1 MKALLIGGGGRE
13 HALGLSIIRSGNE
26 LFVIS
31 HNRNPG
37 LDRIAKR
44 IFIGNENDREWV
56 LAVANKVQ
64 PDYVFIGSE
73 NPLAAGVSDML
84 SKNNFKVFAPSS
96 TAAKLETSKSFCRI
110 FLEEKKI
117 KGNVESRS
125 FSDVHKVEEFIRN
138 LDYDFVIKPDGL
150 TGGKG
155 VLVQGVHFSGK
166 EDGAKLAKA
175 YIGKEGKTVLIERKM
190 IGEEFSLQAF
200 AYGEDIF
207 FLPPVQDY
215 KRAMEGDVGP
225 NTGGMGSICFST
237 RGLPFIGDNIES
249 EAKHILRSIV
259 SSLNDDGIKYVGPI
273 YGGFIATS
281 EGAKLLEINAR
292 LGDPEAINALTL
304 MDNSIFDIAVDMFN
318 GIKPALEFRNKINV
332 LRYVV
337 PKGYGSDPHP
347 SKISVDE
354 ERVYLKGLK
363 IFYASVSKRGNVLH
377 QTNSRSLAI
386 YSEGDD
392 LGEVVKRFD
401 GVEDH
406 IKGEYFM
413 RRDIGK
419 VEEIERKKIFMDNLN
434 SRKD

>member
-1 MKALLIGGGGRE
+1 
-13 HALGLSIIRSGNE
+13 
-26 LFVIS
+26 
-31 HNRNPG
+31 
-37 LDRIAKR
+37 
-44 IFIGNENDREWV
+44 
-56 LAVANKVQ
+56 
-64 PDYVFIGSE
+64 
-73 NPLAAGVSDML
+73 
-84 SKNNFKVFAPSS
+84 
-96 TAAKLETSKSFCRI
+96 
-110 FLEEKKI
+110 
-117 KGNVESRS
+117 
-125 FSDVHKVEEFIRN
+125 
-138 LDYDFVIKPDGL
+138 
-150 TGGKG
+150 
-155 VLVQGVHFSGK
+155 
-166 EDGAKLAKA
+166 
-175 YIGKEGKTVLIERKM
+175 
-190 IGEEFSLQAF
+190 
-200 AYGEDIF
+200 
-207 FLPPVQDY
+207 
-215 KRAMEGDVGP
+215 
-225 NTGGMGSICFST
+225 SICFST

-347 SKISVDE
+347 SKISIDE